1 MANDR
6 VYQQPTEELDTPSD
20 QKARVYQEPVEVM
33 VTPTSQKARVYQAVV
48 EVLYPSA
55 NPTGGGARAW
65 GYIIG

>member
-6 VYQQPTEELDTPSD
+6 VYQAP
-20 QKARVYQEPVEVM
+20 AEVM

-48 EVLYPSA
+48 EVLYPSS
-55 NPTGGGARAW
+55 NPVGGGARAW